1 MIQAVE
7 NAHGQ
12 SFGEPQ
18 VFILRAHNICKQGVT
33 GSIPVAPDLLP
44 DRE

>member
-18 VFILRAHNICKQGVT
+18 DHEEF
-33 GSIPVAPDLLP
+33 GSNTVSADGEALSRL
-44 DRE
+44 